1 MEHYIEKYAI
11 PGSIIIAGLLIGTGV
26 MLSGGVSIGGD
37 FGTSSQNGPQKPETI
52 NPEDIS
58 FAPVSEQDHIRG
70 DVAAPIT
77 LLEYSDLECPYC
89 QSVHPTLQ
97 QLVDDYEGKVR
108 WVYRHFPLESIHSQ
122 ARPAAIASE
131 CVAELGGGNAFW
143 AFVDGIFED
152 QKTNLPAMRAVALAT
167 GVNASAYDT
176 CVASGK
182 YTQVVDDDI
191 ADGVKAGTTGTPHTL
206 VLGPDGAIVPLVGAQ
221 PLGAFKAVIDEMLK

>member
-11 PGSIIIAGLLIGTGV
+11 PGSIIIAGLLIGTGII
-26 MLSGGVSIGGD
+26 LSGGVSIGD
-37 FGTSSQNGPQKPETI
+37 SLVSSQDGPKKPETI

-70 DVAAPIT
+70 NVDASVT
-77 LLEYSDLECPYC
+77 LIEYSDLECPYC

-97 QLVDDYEGKVR
+97 QLVSDYEGKVR

-122 ARPAAIASE
+122 ARPAALASE
-131 CVAELGGGNAFW
+131 CAAELGGSDAFW
-143 AFVDGIFED
+143 AFVDGIFEG
-152 QKTNLPAMRAVALAT
+152 QKTQLPLMRTVALST
-167 GVNASAYDT
+167 GINESAYDT

-182 YTQVVDDDI
+182 YTQKIDNDI

-206 VLGPDGAIVPLVGAQ
+206 VVGPDGTIVPLVGAQ